1 MSTASTHQCP
11 AMHCTKRVRGDML
24 TCRAHWF
31 MIPGPL
37 RTAVWDT
44 YAGGSGAGSP
54 EHTEAITAAVDALN
68 EKIRAMVDVMRP

>member
-11 AMHCTKRVRGDML
+11 AMHCTRRVRDDML

-31 MIPGPL
+31 MIPAPL

-44 YAGGSGAGSP
+44 YAGGAGKGSP

-68 EKIRAMVDVMRP
+68 EKIRAMVNVMRP

>member
-1 MSTASTHQCP
+1 MPDSATHQCP
-11 AMHCTKRVRGDML
+11 AMHCTRRVRQDML

-31 MIPGPL
+31 MIPKQL
-37 RTAVWDT
+37 RDDVWAT
-44 YAGGSGAGSP
+44 YAGGSGMGSI